1 MENKTNYY
9 ALNTTALAF
18 LGDAVYEAYVRERI
32 LRTGEIHSDMLHRIA
47 VTYVCAGVQAKIL
60 RRLFPELTPEEEAL
74 AKRARNRKSASKP
87 KNADPVDYKLATAFE
102 ALIGWLSLS
111 GQKERMEELIFKAM
125 EIAEEKDGECEEGPD
140 STK

>member
-9 ALNTTALAF
+9 AMNTTALAF
-18 LGDAVYEAYVRERI
+18 LGDAVYETYVRERI
-32 LRTGEIHSDMLHRIA
+32 LKTGEFHSDMLHRKAIA
-47 VTYVCAGVQAKIL
+47 YVRAEAQAKIL
-60 RRLFPELTPEEEAL
+60 RRLFPELTAEEEAL

-111 GQKERMEELIFKAM
+111 GQKERMEELILKAM
-125 EIAEEKDGECEEGPD
+125 EIAEEKDGEC
-140 STK
+140 

>member
-1 MENKTNYY
+1 MSEINYY
-9 ALNTTALAF
+9 TLNTTALAF
-18 LGDAVYEAYVRERI
+18 LGDAVYETYVRERI
-32 LRTGEIHSDMLHRIA
+32 LKTGEIHSDMLHRIA
-47 VTYVCAGVQAKIL
+47 VGYVCAEAQAKVL
-60 RRLFPELTPEEEAL
+60 RRLMPELTETEEAL

-125 EIAEEKDGECEEGPD
+125 EIAEEE
-140 STK
+140 